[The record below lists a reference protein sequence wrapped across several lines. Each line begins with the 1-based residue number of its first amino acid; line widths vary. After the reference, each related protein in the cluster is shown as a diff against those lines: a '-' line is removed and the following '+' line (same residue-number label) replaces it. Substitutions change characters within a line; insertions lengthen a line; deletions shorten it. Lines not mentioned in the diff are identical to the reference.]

1 MGFTPDQSTMGI
13 IGELNTSIPGIDE
26 AMCLAYIMKI
36 TQQMEFK
43 CVVFDTAPTG
53 HTLKLLS
60 FPNILGKAL
69 EKLIQLKEKFGGIIS
84 SVIYYKI
91 KIPLNFKIK
100 ILDGKSSLSKS

>member
-1 MGFTPDQSTMGI
+1 MEDVLGFKPDESTMGI
-13 IGELNTSIPGIDE
+13 LGELNTSIPGIDE

-60 FPNILGKAL
+60 FPNLLNKAL
-69 EKLIQLKEKFGGIIS
+69 DKLLQLKENFGGIIS
-84 SVIYYKI
+84 QVSKRFLI
-91 KIPLNFKIK
+91 KKLIP
-100 ILDGKSSLSKS
+100 